1 VAAAPSA
8 CQTTEPLGARL
19 VVSLVNHRADP
30 STSPIMMYTTST
42 CGDCRAAKMALER
55 KGLAFVEVNIE
66 HDDEARKLVESL
78 NDGRRSVPTLV
89 HGVTSA
95 SLSRFAPAKLDAFLA
110 GAGLHAGAGGHA
122 AAEAHAA
129 AEGRA
134 GAGRP
139 AGAGPKE

>member
-1 VAAAPSA
+1 MGAVGRARVRASVRARTRA
-8 CQTTEPLGARL
+8 CQTTEPRAARL
-19 VVSLVNHRADP
+19 VISLVNHRADP

-66 HDDEARKLVESL
+66 HDDVARELVESL

-95 SLSRFAPAKLDAFLA
+95 SLSRFAPAKLDAFLV
-110 GAGLHAGAGGHA
+110 GAGLTS
-122 AAEAHAA
+122 
-129 AEGRA
+129 
-134 GAGRP
+134 
-139 AGAGPKE
+139 GAGPQE